1 MMAASRAEGTPAW
14 RGRSPLR
21 PSAGTR
27 PPDAERLR
35 KVRAAHAAIAPAR
48 WTRAHDE
55 TGALIEAEA
64 ASGER
69 FVLARFEA
77 ASVAEVIF
85 MADAPDHVG
94 FLLGLL
100 DKAFAAIRELKAG
113 QAFDEAR
120 DGQAARDPKDFAA
133 ECAIKCTERRF
144 QQFLAERHGLAPPL
158 DTERAAQKVRSILGV
173 TSRAELNEDGKA
185 AQAWKALRASFG
197 AWLKAGR

>member
-1 MMAASRAEGTPAW
+1 MNAARAEGAPAW
-14 RGRSPLR
+14 RGNGRSPLR
-21 PSAGTR
+21 PSAGT
-27 PPDAERLR
+27 PDAERLR

-55 TGALIEAEA
+55 NGALIEAES

-77 ASVAEVIF
+77 ASDAEVIF
-85 MADAPDHVG
+85 MADAPDHVD
-94 FLLGLL
+94 FLLRLL

-120 DGQAARDPKDFAA
+120 DGQGRDPKDFAA
-133 ECAIKCTERRF
+133 ECAIKCGERRF
-144 QQFLAERHGLAPPL
+144 QQFLAERHGLEPPL